1 MKKIKPFVFSDAVS
15 AFWAM
20 RSRQSKEQ
28 RRRGVSDQGGRG
40 TVTGGRQ
47 MDGFVKKIA
56 DLLETVGIDKNDIHL
71 QKRLIALP
79 GFFRPTKEWDMVVVS
94 RGRLVA
100 AIELKSQV
108 GPSFGNNFNNRT
120 EEAIGAA
127 KDIWTA
133 YRERAFGECP
143 APWLGY
149 LFLLEDCDASK
160 SPVSV
165 KEPHFKVFQEFRK
178 ASYAR
183 RYELLCRKLVLE
195 RLYTATCFLMA
206 DSKFA
211 NSQENYTEPAKDLS
225 SKVFLRGL
233 LRSVAP

>member
-1 MKKIKPFVFSDAVS
+1 MKKIEPFVFSDAVS
-15 AFWAM
+15 AFWAT

-71 QKRLIALP
+71 QKRVIVLP

-94 RGRLVA
+94 GGRLVA

-127 KDIWTA
+127 KDFWTA
-133 YRERAFGECP
+133 YRERAFGEYP

-149 LFLLEDCDASK
+149 LFLLEDCDASR

-165 KEPHFKVFQEFRK
+165 KEPHFKVFPEFRK

-183 RYELLCRKLVLE
+183 RYELLRRKLVLE
-195 RLYTATCFLMA
+195 RLYTGACFLMA

-211 NSQENYTEPAKDLS
+211 NSQENFTEPGKDLS

-233 LRSVAP
+233 LRSVSL